1 MPQIPV
7 SLNFSAALHLTGRS
21 NASLSLSAPRIK
33 ETGSLYTALLRDL
46 DQLLA
51 TDPAFLLGSWLA
63 EARKLG
69 GNATDCTDTV
79 LGDKLSKC
87 ADFMEWNARAQLT
100 TWHPVDSPSHP
111 TPNPEG
117 SGHEPW
123 PGHIDVSTATVG
135 LGLTVA
141 ALTSTVA
148 ANRTTRG
155 SSGPGWSAI
164 TTCLASSST
173 SSRVSRMRTLD
184 GKPQTNACLI
194 SAHKTRIVKT
204 RIRL

>member
-33 ETGSLYTALLRDL
+33 ETGALYTALLRDL

-87 ADFMEWNARAQLT
+87 DDFMEWNARAAD
-100 TWHPVDSPSHP
+100 H
-111 TPNPEG
+111 
-117 SGHEPW
+117 
-123 PGHIDVSTATVG
+123 
-135 LGLTVA
+135 
-141 ALTSTVA
+141 
-148 ANRTTRG
+148 
-155 SSGPGWSAI
+155 
-164 TTCLASSST
+164 LASGRLAEPPDAQ
-173 SSRVSRMRTLD
+173 SRRVRARALAGAHRRLRAEAVGGAGRRLLPASR
-184 GKPQTNACLI
+184 
-194 SAHKTRIVKT
+194 
-204 RIRL
+204 